1 MDITVCDT
9 PEELAHCA
17 AEDGAVR
24 IREALEERDRAV
36 IALAAGSSQI
46 GMLNHL
52 VAAPDID
59 WGKVIVFPLD
69 EYVGLSS
76 KHPASFRRYLL
87 ERFVDRLPSAL
98 RAFYHIDGMVD
109 DPSREAVRVGR
120 LLQKETLDVS
130 FIGVGENG
138 HIAFND
144 PPADFDTEVP
154 FLVVNLDARCRQ
166 QQIHEGWFEQL
177 DDVPEEAISMSVWQ
191 VLSSKILICA
201 VPEARKAEAVQR
213 ALEGKV
219 NAQVPASILQEH
231 EHCHFYL
238 DLESSALLKR

>member
-1 MDITVCDT
+1 MEITVCDT

-17 AEDGAVR
+17 AEDGAAR
-24 IREALEERDRAV
+24 IRVALEERDRAV
-36 IALAAGSSQI
+36 IALAAGRSQI
-46 GMLNHL
+46 GMLSQL

-76 KHPASFRRYLL
+76 KHPASFRRYLV
-87 ERFVDRLPSAL
+87 ERFVERLPSSL
-98 RAFYHIDGMVD
+98 RGFYPIDGMKE
-109 DPSREAVRVGR
+109 DPVNEAVRVSR

-130 FIGVGENG
+130 FIGIGENG

-154 FLVVNLDARCRQ
+154 YLVVDLDERCRQ
-166 QQIHEGWFEQL
+166 QQIHEGWFEEL
-177 DDVPEEAISMSVWQ
+177 DEVPEEAISMSVRQ
-191 VLSSKILICA
+191 IMSSKHLVCT

-231 EHCHFYL
+231 EHCRFYL
-238 DLESSALLKR
+238 DQESAASLKA